1 MRHIIILMVS
11 LFFISCENWLD
22 VSPKSDIKVE
32 DLFSTQE
39 GFEDAVMGVYSL
51 MTLPDVYGANLSFGY
66 ADVLAA
72 YYTVGTKSA
81 FYKAS
86 KYNYREAGEEGR
98 LSSIWSLM
106 YKGIANLNSILK
118 HVDERQ
124 EVFGENDFYLYKGEV
139 LALRAMLH
147 FDLLR
152 LFAPSMKVGEKEKA
166 IPYMDSYT
174 HLAQPRLSVREVLDC
189 VIRDLNEA
197 RDLMRPYDSFGPQY
211 AEDEAE
217 DTPAS
222 VDRYKSRM
230 RYYSATALLARVY
243 LYAGETGKAL
253 TAAKEIIGEADGEMI
268 PIFRMASNADVSDPL
283 FEEEIVFALS
293 KNNLADEIDA
303 YFSDVAA
310 ATATDEGSRYLRMRL
325 TSKDK
330 IYRSQNAADIEFR
343 EMWFMQAGNDK
354 NYVTLSKY
362 MSAGHICLLRV
373 SELFLIAAECAPSN
387 ADRLKYMN
395 RYRVHRGLTELNEMG
410 DAVHEEYRK
419 EFIGEGQ
426 LFFYYKRKN
435 KSKIGPDD
443 KTIVPEDVYVMP
455 RPVAEDELGSN

>member
-81 FYKAS
+81 FYEAS

-395 RYRVHRGLTELNEMG
+395 RYRIHRGLTELKEMG

-426 LFFYYKRKN
+426 LFFY
-435 KSKIGPDD
+435 
-443 KTIVPEDVYVMP
+443 
-455 RPVAEDELGSN
+455 

>member
-81 FYKAS
+81 FYEAS

-152 LFAPSMKVGEKEKA
+152 LFAPSMKVREKEKA

>member
-81 FYKAS
+81 FYEAS

-426 LFFYYKRKN
+426 LFFHYKRKN

>member
-1 MRHIIILMVS
+1 MIYETYNN
-11 LFFISCENWLD
+11 FNCENWLD

-81 FYKAS
+81 FYEAS

-310 ATATDEGSRYLRMRL
+310 ATATDEGSRYRRMRL

>member
-81 FYKAS
+81 FYEAS

-106 YKGIANLNSILK
+106 YKGIANLNSILT

>member
-81 FYKAS
+81 FYEAS

-330 IYRSQNAADIEFR
+330 IYRSQNAVDIEFR

>member
-81 FYKAS
+81 FYEAS

-243 LYAGETGKAL
+243 LYAGETGQEL

>member
-81 FYKAS
+81 FYEAS

-387 ADRLKYMN
+387 ADRLKYIN

>member
-81 FYKAS
+81 FYEAS

-435 KSKIGPDD
+435 NRSGGCLCN
-443 KTIVPEDVYVMP
+443 
-455 RPVAEDELGSN
+455 ASAGSRR

>member
-1 MRHIIILMVS
+1 MVS

-81 FYKAS
+81 FYEAS

-189 VIRDLNEA
+189 VLRDLNEA

-455 RPVAEDELGSN
+455 RPVAEDELDSN

>member
-81 FYKAS
+81 FYEAS

-362 MSAGHICLLRV
+362 MSAGHNCLLRV

>member
-81 FYKAS
+81 FYEAS

-268 PIFRMASNADVSDPL
+268 PIFRMASNAAVSDPL

>member
-81 FYKAS
+81 FYEAS

-373 SELFLIAAECAPSN
+373 SELFLFAAECAPSN

>member
-1 MRHIIILMVS
+1 
-11 LFFISCENWLD
+11 
-22 VSPKSDIKVE
+22 
-32 DLFSTQE
+32 
-39 GFEDAVMGVYSL
+39 
-51 MTLPDVYGANLSFGY
+51 
-66 ADVLAA
+66 
-72 YYTVGTKSA
+72 
-81 FYKAS
+81 
-86 KYNYREAGEEGR
+86 
-98 LSSIWSLM
+98 
-106 YKGIANLNSILK
+106 
-118 HVDERQ
+118 
-124 EVFGENDFYLYKGEV
+124 
-139 LALRAMLH
+139 
-147 FDLLR
+147 
-152 LFAPSMKVGEKEKA
+152 
-166 IPYMDSYT
+166 
-174 HLAQPRLSVREVLDC
+174 
-189 VIRDLNEA
+189 
-197 RDLMRPYDSFGPQY
+197 MRPYDSFGPQY

>member
-81 FYKAS
+81 FYEAS

-166 IPYMDSYT
+166 IPYT

>member
-81 FYKAS
+81 FYEAS

-426 LFFYYKRKN
+426 LFFYSKRKN

>member
-81 FYKAS
+81 FYEAS

-106 YKGIANLNSILK
+106 YKGIANLKSKLK

>member
-81 FYKAS
+81 FYEAS
-86 KYNYREAGEEGR
+86 KYNYREAGEKGR

>member
-81 FYKAS
+81 FYEAS

-303 YFSDVAA
+303 YFIDVAA

>member
-81 FYKAS
+81 FYEAS
-86 KYNYREAGEEGR
+86 KYNYSEAGEEGR

>member
-81 FYKAS
+81 FYEAS

-124 EVFGENDFYLYKGEV
+124 EVFGENDFYLNKGEV

>member
-81 FYKAS
+81 FYEAS

-303 YFSDVAA
+303 YFRDVAA

>member
-81 FYKAS
+81 FYEAS

-147 FDLLR
+147 SDLLR

>member
-81 FYKAS
+81 FYEAS

-293 KNNLADEIDA
+293 KNNLADEIGVF
-303 YFSDVAA
+303 FSDVAA

-330 IYRSQNAADIEFR
+330 IYRSQNAADIEYR

>member
-81 FYKAS
+81 FYEAS

-373 SELFLIAAECAPSN
+373 SELFLSAAECARSN

>member
-81 FYKAS
+81 FYEAS

-118 HVDERQ
+118 HVDERL

-395 RYRVHRGLTELNEMG
+395 RYRIHRGLTELNEMG

-419 EFIGEGQ
+419 EIIGEAQ

>member
-81 FYKAS
+81 FYEAS

-343 EMWFMQAGNDK
+343 EMWFMQAKKKK

-387 ADRLKYMN
+387 ADRIKYMN

>member
-81 FYKAS
+81 FYEAS

-426 LFFYYKRKN
+426 PFFYYKRKN

>member
-81 FYKAS
+81 FYEAS

-325 TSKDK
+325 ISKDK

-362 MSAGHICLLRV
+362 MLAGHICLLRV

>member
-81 FYKAS
+81 FYEAS

-343 EMWFMQAGNDK
+343 EMGFMQAGNDK

>member
-81 FYKAS
+81 FYEAS

-139 LALRAMLH
+139 LALRTMLH
-147 FDLLR
+147 LLR

>member
-81 FYKAS
+81 FYEAS

-362 MSAGHICLLRV
+362 MSAGHICLLRG

>member
-81 FYKAS
+81 FYEAS

-152 LFAPSMKVGEKEKA
+152 LFAPSMIVGEKEKA

>member
-1 MRHIIILMVS
+1 MVS

-81 FYKAS
+81 FYEAS

-435 KSKIGPDD
+435 KSKISPDD

>member
-81 FYKAS
+81 FYEAS

-152 LFAPSMKVGEKEKA
+152 LFAPSRKVGEKEKA

>member
-81 FYKAS
+81 FYEAS

-354 NYVTLSKY
+354 NYVPLSKY

>member
-81 FYKAS
+81 FYEAS

-373 SELFLIAAECAPSN
+373 SELFLIAAECAPST

-419 EFIGEGQ
+419 EFIGEG
-426 LFFYYKRKN
+426 
-435 KSKIGPDD
+435 
-443 KTIVPEDVYVMP
+443 
-455 RPVAEDELGSN
+455 PVSYTHLTLPTNSLV